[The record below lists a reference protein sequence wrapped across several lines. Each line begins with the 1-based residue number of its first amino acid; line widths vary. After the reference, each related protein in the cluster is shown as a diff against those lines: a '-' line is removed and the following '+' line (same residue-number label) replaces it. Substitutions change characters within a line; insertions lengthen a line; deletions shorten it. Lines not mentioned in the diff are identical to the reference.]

1 MNHYNKML
9 LIAES
14 NGLTSKD
21 LDRAMISVAGKYSS
35 MTDNEIRTIIQPQ
48 IESICEPIYESQG
61 AEAFNECTK
70 KLVEEYRIKELR
82 KSRSKTFWSSVG
94 SFLGG
99 LTSSREDSSA
109 PSDSAVKDS
118 FRDKD
123 DEKDKTILGMKPLT
137 FTLVSVLTVT
147 ALTVGIIF
155 LTRKK

>member
-9 LIAES
+9 LIAQS
-14 NGLTSKD
+14 NGLTSGD
-21 LDRAMISVAGKYSS
+21 LDRAMISVAGQYSN
-35 MTDNEIRTIIQPQ
+35 MTDDEIRTVIQPQ

-70 KLVEEYRIKELR
+70 KLIEEYRIKELR
-82 KSRSKTFWSSVG
+82 KSRSKNFWSGVG

-99 LTSSREDSSA
+99 LTSRERPSS
-109 PSDSAVKDS
+109 SDSLGKDS
-118 FRDKD
+118 FKDKD
-123 DEKDKTILGMKPLT
+123 EDKGKKILGMKPLT

-147 ALTVGIIF
+147 ALTVGIVY